1 MANNASKQQLFSN
14 NIIQQHDS
22 TKHTNSSIIN
32 QQQHKHVHEISLAA
46 QEQQN
51 SRRIQYASNKT
62 RPKNKSK
69 ASGDGSMQ
77 LKQTTAWC
85 SRCFKTAAR
94 LCQQWYHVIDQT
106 SPGTTAT
113 INKHGHG
120 TLSSYNI

>member
-1 MANNASKQQLFSN
+1 MQANSNCFQTTSSN
-14 NIIQQHDS
+14 NMIRPSIQTHASS
-22 TKHTNSSIIN
+22 TNNSIN
-32 QQQHKHVHEISLAA
+32 MFMRFPWQLK
-46 QEQQN
+46 N
-51 SRRIQYASNKT
+51 SKTAGKTQYASNKT

-120 TLSSYNI
+120 TLSS